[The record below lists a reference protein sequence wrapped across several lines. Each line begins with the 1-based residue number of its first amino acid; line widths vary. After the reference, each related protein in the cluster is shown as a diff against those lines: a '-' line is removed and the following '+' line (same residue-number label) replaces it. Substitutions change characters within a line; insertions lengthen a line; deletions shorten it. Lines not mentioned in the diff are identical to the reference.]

1 MYFKE
6 KVMEINRNNYET
18 FFLLYLDRELNPSEI
33 SEVDT
38 FLSENAD
45 LQKEFSLL
53 RQTIMI
59 PGEAI
64 FDHKELLFREE
75 EKRRVVPFYRTRIA
89 AAVAALILG
98 GWLLTTQLAKKQ
110 TNGIAGSSGEKKA
123 ATVNADI
130 SVQKIKDANNHDPIV
145 SETTVNNTRSAVQQN
160 KKSTKNQS
168 TVNTGITKRSKTN
181 DLPEDN
187 HQAMTS
193 TSGNPDSQNP
203 SSAESLGESDL
214 VMQKSN
220 VQEIQPAEIHKDI
233 DPNQISAVADGHATA
248 VLIASTGT
256 QESVKYQHA
265 LLNENEYQT
274 DNAISVISLNDKNKS
289 ITGFFKKLTRQTA
302 TDANANA
309 RKVRVSVFQFSY

>member
-1 MYFKE
+1 
-6 KVMEINRNNYET
+6 MEINRNNYET

-145 SETTVNNTRSAVQQN
+145 SETTVHNTQSAVQQN
-160 KKSTKNQS
+160 KKSTKSQS

-203 SSAESLGESDL
+203 SSAES
-214 VMQKSN
+214 
-220 VQEIQPAEIHKDI
+220 
-233 DPNQISAVADGHATA
+233 
-248 VLIASTGT
+248 
-256 QESVKYQHA
+256 
-265 LLNENEYQT
+265 
-274 DNAISVISLNDKNKS
+274 
-289 ITGFFKKLTRQTA
+289 
-302 TDANANA
+302 
-309 RKVRVSVFQFSY
+309 